1 MSEFQIGNVPTTPTP
16 PLLTAAQLGQ
26 LLRSARKRGGLTQAE
41 VGARLGLSQNRV
53 SHLEAHADELSFKQL
68 LTWCAVVGLE
78 LQLADRGTS
87 KPGAQA
93 SGSAADW

>member
-1 MSEFQIGNVPTTPTP
+1 MPSQ

-26 LLRSARKRGGLTQAE
+26 WLRSARKRSGLTQAE
-41 VGARLGLSQNRV
+41 VGARMGLSQNRI

-78 LQLADRGTS
+78 LQMGDRGT
-87 KPGAQA
+87 PDRGDPM

>member
-1 MSEFQIGNVPTTPTP
+1 MSAQ
-16 PLLTAAQLGQ
+16 PLLTAAQLSQ
-26 LLRSARKRGGLTQAE
+26 WLRTTRKRSGMTQAE

-78 LQLADRGTS
+78 LQVSERAAADRST
-87 KPGAQA
+87 PPPD
-93 SGSAADW
+93 SAADW

>member
-1 MSEFQIGNVPTTPTP
+1 MPSQ

-26 LLRSARKRGGLTQAE
+26 WLRSARKRSGLTQAE
-41 VGARLGLSQNRV
+41 VGARMGLSQNRI

-78 LQLADRGTS
+78 LQMGDRGT
-87 KPGAQA
+87 PDRGDPMP
-93 SGSAADW
+93 GSAADW

>member
-1 MSEFQIGNVPTTPTP
+1 MPSQ

-26 LLRSARKRGGLTQAE
+26 LLRSARKRSGLTQAE

-53 SHLEAHADELSFKQL
+53 SHLEAHGEELSFKQL

-78 LQLADRGTS
+78 LRLADRGTADG
-87 KPGAQA
+87 GARA
-93 SGSAADW
+93 PGSAADW